1 MKKRKR
7 HPAPTAA
14 PPAAPAGDWRDWAAV
29 IWAVV
34 VLAVFLRQL
43 SAALG

>member
-14 PPAAPAGDWRDWAAV
+14 APAASALDWRDWAV
-29 IWAVV
+29 VVWAVV

-43 SAALG
+43 LAALG